1 MSINKTIGGKLY
13 LGFGLIMAIVIFSF
27 LFNWLAVRHEQSTRA
42 LYKKSI
48 TMVENLSRLD
58 KARNENRLFLRNF
71 LLNGDR
77 READAL
83 AKGESEV
90 DGMIAEIKN
99 GLAMDDSSRAR
110 QLLDQLA
117 DAERD
122 WVRNFAT
129 PLMEKR
135 LPAGHAYARTE
146 TKRRAAAGAD

>member
-13 LGFGLIMAIVIFSF
+13 LGFGLIMAIVIGSF

-48 TMVENLSRLD
+48 TMVESLSRLD
-58 KARNENRLFLRNF
+58 KARNANRLFLRNF

-83 AKGESEV
+83 AKGESDV

-99 GLAMDDSSRAR
+99 GLAMEDSDSTRAR
-110 QLLDQLA
+110 QLLEQLA
-117 DAERD
+117 DSERD
-122 WVRNFAT
+122 WARTFAA

-135 LPAGHAYARTE
+135 RQIG
-146 TKRRAAAGAD
+146 RASCRERVLRLV

>member
-13 LGFGLIMAIVIFSF
+13 LGFGLIMAIVIGSF
-27 LFNWLAVRHEQSTRA
+27 LFNWLAVRHEQATRA

-48 TMVENLSRLD
+48 TMVEGLSRLD
-58 KARNENRLFLRNF
+58 KARNANRLFLRNF

-83 AKGESEV
+83 AKGENDV

-99 GLAMDDSSRAR
+99 SLAMDDSSRAR

-117 DAERD
+117 DSERD
-122 WVRNFAT
+122 W
-129 PLMEKR
+129 
-135 LPAGHAYARTE
+135 AR
-146 TKRRAAAGAD
+146 KIGRAHV